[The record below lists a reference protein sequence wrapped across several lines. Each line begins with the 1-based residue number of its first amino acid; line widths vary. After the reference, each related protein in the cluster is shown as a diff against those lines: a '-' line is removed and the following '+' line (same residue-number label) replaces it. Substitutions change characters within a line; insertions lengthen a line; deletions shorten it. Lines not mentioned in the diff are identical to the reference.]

1 MADYFNMSDKD
12 KDLEALIAAD
22 SNAWLY
28 PSPARDIRV
37 HELERDFVKKWGEDA
52 PAWPARGRW

>member
-1 MADYFNMSDKD
+1 MSDKD
-12 KDLEALIAAD
+12 KDLEVLIAAD
-22 SNAWLY
+22 SNAWSY
-28 PSPARDIRV
+28 PSPARDLRV